1 MPKTYD
7 AQAKNYR
14 QNQRAK
20 TKSPHEIEVWF
31 NLDDNLSLFD
41 SRSSQ
46 ALTLLCPI
54 VSFDHYRCALQ
65 NLIQTS
71 PILVHVY
78 WLLCKDTNTM
88 RSAVVYPAIVSLQ
101 CCFL

>member
-54 VSFDHYRCALQ
+54 
-65 NLIQTS
+65 I
-71 PILVHVY
+71 
-78 WLLCKDTNTM
+78 W
-88 RSAVVYPAIVSLQ
+88 
-101 CCFL
+101 

>member
-54 VSFDHYRCALQ
+54 
-65 NLIQTS
+65 
-71 PILVHVY
+71 P
-78 WLLCKDTNTM
+78 
-88 RSAVVYPAIVSLQ
+88 SLRNKTENNIAR
-101 CCFL
+101 

>member
-46 ALTLLCPI
+46 ALTLLCPK
-54 VSFDHYRCALQ
+54 VC
-65 NLIQTS
+65 
-71 PILVHVY
+71 
-78 WLLCKDTNTM
+78 
-88 RSAVVYPAIVSLQ
+88 
-101 CCFL
+101 